1 MKFTLWGL
9 MVNPGMT
16 PAPVSSVHRQQM
28 VDRYLHPVPPPAMK
42 KRACLFGWV
51 AVAVAAVAITLLVLG
66 HIVLFLAGSAVGDRR
81 VRRRDRRDTD
91 LPVGV
96 REVVAEAEF
105 ADPLTVH
112 GPVLADVSMMSLVN
126 KSEKVTISAR
136 DVDGVSL
143 GTFTET
149 VKLRELQIA
158 FPSAD
163 RGQIVAALEDNAEL
177 EMVVQALS
185 ALLRDR
191 KQPLSLL

>member
-1 MKFTLWGL
+1 M
-9 MVNPGMT
+9 
-16 PAPVSSVHRQQM
+16 
-28 VDRYLHPVPPPAMK
+28 
-42 KRACLFGWV
+42 
-51 AVAVAAVAITLLVLG
+51 
-66 HIVLFLAGSAVGDRR
+66 
-81 VRRRDRRDTD
+81 
-91 LPVGV
+91 
-96 REVVAEAEF
+96 AEAEF